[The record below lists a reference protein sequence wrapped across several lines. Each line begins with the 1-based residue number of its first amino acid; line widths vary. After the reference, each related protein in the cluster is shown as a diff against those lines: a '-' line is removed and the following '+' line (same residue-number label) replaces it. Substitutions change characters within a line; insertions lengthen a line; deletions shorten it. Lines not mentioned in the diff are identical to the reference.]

1 MGNDSDAI
9 KKMHEEQG
17 HEIIEKLQKKLIPL
31 DTIWRLLRRLL
42 PKPRRMCSGK
52 NSPKKMFVAN
62 TESQVLKRKFTI
74 LRRLWRNKNR
84 KSGDTNVPPLFCSYL
99 SLPGLC
105 LLADCF
111 LWLRPSP
118 SFELRA
124 DVGPPF
130 AFCSRISFGS
140 IWLSLAMKHHLFNSI
155 RCIRR
160 IIPDRRQILNLDEIR

>member
-62 TESQVLKRKFTI
+62 TESQVLKRNENCKCK
-74 LRRLWRNKNR
+74 L
-84 KSGDTNVPPLFCSYL
+84 DTRTVK
-99 SLPGLC
+99 
-105 LLADCF
+105 
-111 LWLRPSP
+111 
-118 SFELRA
+118 
-124 DVGPPF
+124 
-130 AFCSRISFGS
+130 ISS
-140 IWLSLAMKHHLFNSI
+140 S
-155 RCIRR
+155 
-160 IIPDRRQILNLDEIR
+160 